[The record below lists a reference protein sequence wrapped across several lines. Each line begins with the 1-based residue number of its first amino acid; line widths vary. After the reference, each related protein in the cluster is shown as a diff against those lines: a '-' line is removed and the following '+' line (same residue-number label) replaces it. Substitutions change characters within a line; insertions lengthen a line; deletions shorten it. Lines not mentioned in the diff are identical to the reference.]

1 MYPNRCILSRRT
13 RMTSKFTEPGGYC
26 QTIIEGLGV
35 QFGMFDGAESFSSDI
50 SGLWSAYQEAMV
62 CSYFLSN
69 SLQQS
74 LILTFNNHALHRF

>member
-1 MYPNRCILSRRT
+1 
-13 RMTSKFTEPGGYC
+13 MTSKFTEPGGYC

-62 CSYFLSN
+62 CSYFL
-69 SLQQS
+69 
-74 LILTFNNHALHRF
+74 